1 MSMCV
6 KYLAHPLQLN
16 SQNGI
21 APEDPKL
28 PFKAKMVSTKL
39 DGAGYPRLATGQ
51 DRHPGQMGQHST
63 KRPIFPPFMLLTS
76 LYTKMKVIVELS
88 VPKNHSINHFEKIKV
103 LIEAQNYENIHI

>member
-63 KRPIFPPFMLLTS
+63 KKANFSSFHAFNIPI
-76 LYTKMKVIVELS
+76 
-88 VPKNHSINHFEKIKV
+88 H
-103 LIEAQNYENIHI
+103 